1 MSASGEKSVSR
12 KQETAITNLLSHGT
26 LKASA
31 AASGVAESTLRR
43 WLKEP
48 SFQAA
53 HKEAKR
59 ELLDGTINRLRL
71 IGAAGVRALHDV
83 AVDRKSPAG
92 ARVGAGKAIIELML
106 RAVEVQDLAERLD
119 ALEATMGKGDD

>member
-1 MSASGEKSVSR
+1 MSASGDKNVTR

-26 LKASA
+26 LKQSA

-53 HKEAKR
+53 HSQAKR
-59 ELLDGTINRLRL
+59 ELLDSTINRLRL
-71 IGAAGVRALHDV
+71 IGSAGVRALHEV
-83 AVDRKSPAG
+83 ATDKASPAG

-106 RAVEVQDLAERLD
+106 RAAEVQDLAERLD
-119 ALEATMGKGDD
+119 KLEESMKKD

>member
-12 KQETAITNLLSHGT
+12 KQSAAITNLLSHGT

-31 AASGVAESTLRR
+31 AASGVGESTLRR

-48 SFQAA
+48 SFQDAYS
-53 HKEAKR
+53 EAKR

-71 IGAAGVRALHDV
+71 IGAAGVRVLHEV
-83 AVDRKSPAG
+83 AVDKASPAG
-92 ARVGAGKAIIELML
+92 ARVGAGRAIIELML
-106 RAVEVQDLAERLD
+106 RAVETQDLADHLD
-119 ALEATMGKGDD
+119 ALEAAMGQGDD